1 MNSSLRLFLL
11 PLLLL
16 TACQTAT
23 SDGDVGANPYR
34 LAGTNW
40 LLIQQGP
47 AGNADNL
54 AEVPPYVYTMALDK
68 NGRVSFKF
76 DCNLGTGQWSSSP
89 AGAEGKISFGTIAAT
104 TKICPSESIGEQL
117 SGDMQGS
124 IAYSIYDGR
133 LTMRTP
139 SSGRLY
145 VWDIVD

>member
-1 MNSSLRLFLL
+1 MNSIKQLRIAPLLFL
-11 PLLLL
+11 
-16 TACQTAT
+16 AGCQTMT
-23 SDGDVGANPYR
+23 TDGDVGANPYR

-54 AEVPPYVYTMALDK
+54 AEVPPYAYTMELDNK
-68 NGRVSFKF
+68 GRARFKF

-89 AGAEGKISFGTIAAT
+89 AGAEGKISFGTIAVTA
-104 TKICPSESIGEQL
+104 KICPSGSIGEQL
-117 SGDMQGS
+117 SGDMQGA

-133 LTMRTP
+133 LTMRTQN
-139 SSGRLY
+139 SGRLY